1 MEESLAEVVKTMLIA
16 VCLVIA
22 VILVFLQ
29 DWRTTLIPALTIP
42 LALIGTFAF
51 VKAFDFSINSLT
63 LFGLTLATGLVV
75 DDAIIVVEQI
85 SRYIQDKNIPPVRQP
100 ARR

>member
-1 MEESLAEVVKTMLIA
+1 MLIA